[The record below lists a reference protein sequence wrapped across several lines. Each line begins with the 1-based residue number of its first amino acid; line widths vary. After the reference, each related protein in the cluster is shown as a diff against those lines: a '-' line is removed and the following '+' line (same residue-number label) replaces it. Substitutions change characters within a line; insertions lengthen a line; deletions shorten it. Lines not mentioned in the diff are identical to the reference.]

1 MLYPLSYECR
11 FCCVPRVGLAHPA
24 TSSTVPRCRSG
35 FAPFFGVTRAMECRP
50 GWAAPHG
57 DVGQEV
63 ASSTEVAHSSRA
75 ESTCSL
81 LTIRAGIRRTT
92 FTYGQQVRDRKSVV

>member
-24 TSSTVPRCRSG
+24 TSSNVPRCRSG
-35 FAPFFGVTRAMECRP
+35 FALFFGVTWAMGSRP
-50 GWAAPHG
+50 GWVAPHG
-57 DVGQEV
+57 DVGQEM
-63 ASSTEVAHSSRA
+63 ASSTDAAHSSRA

-81 LTIRAGIRRTT
+81 LTIRAGIMRTT
-92 FTYGQQVRDRKSVV
+92 FPYGPQVS